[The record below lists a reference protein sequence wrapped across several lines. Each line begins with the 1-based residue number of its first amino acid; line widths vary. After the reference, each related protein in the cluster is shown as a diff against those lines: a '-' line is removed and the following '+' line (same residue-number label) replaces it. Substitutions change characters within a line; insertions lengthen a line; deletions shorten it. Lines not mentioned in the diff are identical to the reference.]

1 MKKETVN
8 DLTFN
13 LKEEFYKIYG
23 YMTNDI
29 KTYFSPG
36 RVNLIGEHIDYN
48 GGLVF
53 PAAIN
58 LGTYGVVIPR
68 NDLTF
73 RFFSLNFV
81 EDGIIEIGINQLAY
95 DKKHHWANYTK
106 GIIKELKSRNYSI
119 QHGFDL
125 LVFGTL
131 PTASGLSSSASLE
144 LLTAWICN
152 DMYQLN
158 LSREYLA
165 LLSQHVENNYMG
177 MHCGIMDQLVIAK
190 GIKNRALLMNTA
202 TLETIDVKANFEGYT
217 WVIMNTNYPRK
228 TTDSKYNE
236 RRSECEKA
244 LSIIRKHKDVKYLC
258 ELNEKELL
266 EIKPYFQD
274 EIIYNRAKHAV
285 TEQMRTIQSQYAME
299 NNDPIMFASLMN
311 QSHESLKNDY
321 EVTGLHLDT
330 IVSLA
335 RQYGAIGA
343 RVTGAGFG
351 GCAIALL
358 PNRMLEGFDQQV
370 KLKYLDLT
378 GLYAEFYHVTFENGV
393 DIYAN

>member
-1 MKKETVN
+1 MVN

-13 LKEEFYKIYG
+13 LKEEFNQIFG
-23 YMTNDI
+23 CLALDA

-58 LGTYGVVIPR
+58 LGTYGVVHPR
-68 NDLTF
+68 NDSTF
-73 RFFSLNFV
+73 RFFSLNFI
-81 EDGIIEIGINQLAY
+81 EDGVIQVEINQLDY
-95 DKKHHWANYTK
+95 DQKHNWANYPK
-106 GIIKELKSRNYSI
+106 GIIFELISRNFKI
-119 QHGFDL
+119 PQGFDL
-125 LVFGTL
+125 LIYGTL

-144 LLTAWICN
+144 LLTAWIAN
-152 DMYQLN
+152 DLYQLN

-165 LLSQHVENNYMG
+165 LLSQHVENIYMG

-202 TLETIDVKANFEGYT
+202 TLETIDVPAKFKGYE
-217 WVIMNTNYPRK
+217 WVIMNTNYKRK

-244 LSIIRKHKDVKYLC
+244 LNLIREYKKIDYLC
-258 ELNEKELL
+258 ELNENELL
-266 EIKPYFQD
+266 ELKPYFND
-274 EIIYNRAKHAV
+274 EKIYNRAMHAV
-285 TEQMRTIQSQYAME
+285 TEQMRTILSQHAME
-299 NNDPIMFASLMN
+299 QNDPLLFAKLLN
-311 QSHESLKNDY
+311 ESHESLQHNY
-321 EVTGLHLDT
+321 EVTGFQLDT

-335 RQYGAIGA
+335 RKHGAIGS

-351 GCAIALL
+351 GCAIALVPSEVL
-358 PNRMLEGFDQQV
+358 GDFHLLVGKDYFM
-370 KLKYLDLT
+370 LT
-378 GLYAEFYHVTFENGV
+378 GLKAEFYNITFENGV
-393 DIYAN
+393 DIYVN